1 MEQILTNS
9 TYKKFLTRAGAKSIQ
24 ADAPRTFDY
33 YFRHILEYFIYK
45 LLIITQYNKL
55 KTINMET
62 LTLLLNTENKGL
74 GVRHLKA
81 CKNPKYIKSTA
92 SKRTKFYNKKADCLF
107 IPKDRFKKA
116 LRIIMRDKSIEFTEI
131 NRYTDEFIN
140 AFHVYIEKILT
151 DISKKIV
158 NYTKLAKLSK
168 VTVETITKAYN
179 QEEFYVNP

>member
-1 MEQILTNS
+1 MKQILTDA
-9 TYKKFLTRAGAKSIQ
+9 TCKKFLTRAGAKSIQ

-62 LTLLLNTENKGL
+62 LTLFLNTENKGL

-107 IPKDRFKKA
+107 IPKTRLKDA
-116 LRIIMRDKSIEFTEI
+116 LRDVMRAFSTKI

-151 DISKKIV
+151 DLSEKIV
-158 NYTKLAKLSK
+158 NYTKLAKLSR
-168 VTVETITKAYN
+168 VTAEIIDSAYN
-179 QEEFYVNP
+179 PLDFKY